1 MECTNDIH
9 ITGSGYQIGGIVAMN
24 DKGEI
29 KDCDN
34 YGRIQGQERVGG
46 IVGRNTGSVLNC
58 MTAKEA
64 NTQGECKVGGIAGNN
79 TVGATIS
86 ECCNLGTVNSTGKQ
100 GDHASTGGIV
110 GYNEGTVQKCINQSE
125 VTAKHRSVGGIV
137 GDNYGEISYC
147 CNRGNISSETIAVG
161 GIAGRN
167 HKTIEYVY
175 NIAEQ
180 IKAEYAS
187 NEFSDGFS
195 NVGGICG
202 AQPLSEGTEVSIKY
216 AYNTAK
222 IIGKQRVGGIIGSM
236 VVGSI
241 ANSYNMGVLDTTET
255 TYVGN
260 IAGNTYSTSAI
271 TSSPDTTT
279 QSEMMGWSQAT
290 ISQNLNKFVKKENR
304 LPILGITVRG
314 ITF

>member
-86 ECCNLGTVNSTGKQ
+86 NCCNLGTVNSTGKQ

-110 GYNEGTVQKCINQSE
+110 GYNEGTVQKCIKEPRKELSPYAPKIN
-125 VTAKHRSVGGIV
+125 TADIITF
-137 GDNYGEISYC
+137 E
-147 CNRGNISSETIAVG
+147 NILLKYKITP
-161 GIAGRN
+161 
-167 HKTIEYVY
+167 
-175 NIAEQ
+175 
-180 IKAEYAS
+180 
-187 NEFSDGFS
+187 SDG
-195 NVGGICG
+195 I
-202 AQPLSEGTEVSIKY
+202 IKT
-216 AYNTAK
+216 NPKTK
-222 IIGKQRVGGIIGSM
+222 
-236 VVGSI
+236 
-241 ANSYNMGVLDTTET
+241 
-255 TYVGN
+255 
-260 IAGNTYSTSAI
+260 
-271 TSSPDTTT
+271 SPT
-279 QSEMMGWSQAT
+279 
-290 ISQNLNKFVKKENR
+290 
-304 LPILGITVRG
+304 P
-314 ITF
+314 

>member
-86 ECCNLGTVNSTGKQ
+86 NCCNLGTVNSTGKQ

-125 VTAKHRSVGGIV
+125 VKAKYRTVGGIV
-137 GDNYGEISYC
+137 GDNGT
-147 CNRGNISSETIAVG
+147 ISSESIAVG

-167 HKTIEYVY
+167 YKTIEYVY

-180 IKAEYAS
+180 IKAGYV
-187 NEFSDGFS
+187 SDGFS

-202 AQPLSEGTEVSIKY
+202 AQPLSEGTEIFTRY
-216 AYNTAK
+216 AYSTAK

-236 VVGSI
+236 GVGSV
-241 ANSYNMGVLDTTET
+241 ANTYNIGILDTTET

-260 IAGNTYSTSAI
+260 IAGWIYSTSAI
-271 TSSPDTTT
+271 TSSPDTT
-279 QSEMMGWSQAT
+279 QSEMIGWNQTT
-290 ISQNLNKFVKKENR
+290 ITQNLNKFVKKENG